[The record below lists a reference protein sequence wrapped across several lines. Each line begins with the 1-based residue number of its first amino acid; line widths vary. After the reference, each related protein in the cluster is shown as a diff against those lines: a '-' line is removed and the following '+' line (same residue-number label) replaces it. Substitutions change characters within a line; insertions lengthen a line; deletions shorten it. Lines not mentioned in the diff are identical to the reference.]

1 MLCNFF
7 INFYVRKIYF
17 QPTSRKAFKRLAKL
31 KRVSRGARPAR
42 GVVVWNGTIPLRKGL
57 GSGNLAS
64 GFGN

>member
-1 MLCNFF
+1 MLEKFT
-7 INFYVRKIYF
+7 F
-17 QPTSRKAFKRLAKL
+17 QPTPRKAFKRLAKL

-42 GVVVWNGTIPLRKGL
+42 GVVVWNGPIPLRKGL